1 MSCKIAK
8 CGGLKYDGTA
18 LKEIN
23 GVITYAS
30 ETLLGGTAFTAPMCG
45 GAKFDGGIFKNAK
58 VGGKDVITILSETP
72 DSYLRANC
80 GLLFDADIFEIGEDG
95 ELTLANRGI
104 NITWDGST
112 EGRDK
117 IDING
122 GFVYKVGD
130 VFLTIEDL
138 IGCTVSFSDGQTT
151 VLSDEFVLEVIPNV
165 IFIEEFGMSLKAGEY
180 DFGEFV
186 VEVPSDGVYLDKTS
200 KDYYITSITKSI

>member
-1 MSCKIAK
+1 MSRKIAK

-30 ETLLGGTAFTAPMCG
+30 EASLGGTAFTAPMCG
-45 GAKFDGGIFKNAK
+45 GVKFDGGIFKNAK

-80 GLLFDADIFEIGEDG
+80 GLLFDADIFEIGDDG

-117 IDING
+117 IEGAG
-122 GFVYKVGD
+122 GFLYKVGD

-138 IGCTVSFSDGQTT
+138 IGCTVSFNDGETT
-151 VLSDEFVLEVIPNV
+151 VLSDESVVEIAPN
-165 IFIEEFGMSLKAGEY
+165 IIMAGEFALSAKAGEY
-180 DFGEFV
+180 SFGDFV
-186 VEVPSDGVYLDKTS
+186 IEVPSDGIYLEKIND
-200 KDYYITSITKSI
+200 DYYITSITKSI